1 MSQPKSVLKTLL
13 LSSVIAGALITQAA
27 HAETAAVTIVN
38 VRSEDGVYRPAL
50 RVVRGG
56 TITLFRTDD
65 PNAQNPLT
73 VAILRNRALLRAWL
87 ADTIPSETDEPIEFV
102 VEKTHRPSDRNKPVE
117 EEQTEED
124 VAEEE
129 LPTDDDDDDLAPSPS
144 PCGPSP
150 CGPSPCGPSPCG
162 PSPCGSPVYIPPISF
177 CPPGAPCGVQIG
189 QILQIP
195 QVSIAEMSQEQRLQ
209 TYATL

>member
-73 VAILRNRALLRAWL
+73 VAILRNRALLQAWL

-124 VAEEE
+124 AAEEE

-150 CGPSPCGPSPCG
+150 CGPS
-162 PSPCGSPVYIPPISF
+162 VYNPPISN
-177 CPPGAPCGVQIG
+177 CPPGAPCGREIS